1 MARGRKT
8 TSRTAQNRLG
18 GKEAEAAQNASIEK
32 QIAEIQRRT
41 TEQAL
46 SVQLKKVVSDITVG
60 NVTYAKADEVSPF
73 TAKEFVAAIDA
84 RGTLDMSND
93 LGADVTHATMIERML
108 INCESDQPFIC
119 VYVRNPATT
128 ARFAMLQHY
137 VEASFK
143 CPVQSNLQGWILH
156 YGKMFI
162 LGGVHLT
169 LKGAVQTIMA
179 FFHQELIE
187 YLEENLEK
195 HLTIA
200 D

>member
-1 MARGRKT
+1 MGRGRKT
-8 TSRTAQNRLG
+8 TSRTARSRLG

-32 QIAEIQRRT
+32 QIAEIERRR

-46 SVQLKKVVSDITVG
+46 NVQIKKVVSDITVG

-84 RGTLDMSND
+84 RGTLDMSDD
-93 LGADVTHATMIERML
+93 LGADVTHA
-108 INCESDQPFIC
+108 SDEPYIC

-128 ARFAMLQHY
+128 ARFAMLQRY